1 MLSEL
6 AARLWISRRLA
17 PPEPASGYRIMTVT
31 SQGDSGRQVPG
42 FLPQWPADWQRGYPL
57 DPAVF
62 GAVPRV
68 RGELWQ
74 T

>member
-6 AARLWISRRLA
+6 AARLRAPRRTV
-17 PPEPASGYRIMTVT
+17 PPEPVSGYRITAVT

-42 FLPQWPADWQRGYPL
+42 LRPEWPADWHRGYPL

-68 RGELWQ
+68 RD
-74 T
+74 